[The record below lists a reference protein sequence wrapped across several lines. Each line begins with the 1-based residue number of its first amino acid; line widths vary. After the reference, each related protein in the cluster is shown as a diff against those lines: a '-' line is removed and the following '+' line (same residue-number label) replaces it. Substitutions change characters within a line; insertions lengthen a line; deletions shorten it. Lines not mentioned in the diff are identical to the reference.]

1 MFSLFFFFPLKLYLL
16 DSEVQKKAL
25 WTSVLVNFNEISR
38 ARTNKYKKLCII
50 SSPINFVSMSLL
62 KFNGTDP
69 TLASN

>member
-1 MFSLFFFFPLKLYLL
+1 MFSLFFFSSNFTYSN
-16 DSEVQKKAL
+16 SEVQKKAL

-62 KFNGTDP
+62 KFNGTDRS
-69 TLASN
+69 LASN